1 MLWNWYTV
9 DACFL
14 TESWR
19 IESDAMFAA
28 TCIGVI
34 LLVMLVEF
42 FRRIGKEYESFITRQ
57 ARRQAAAYRA
67 VPPTSRGCSGSASG
81 AAGGGPLEGYQQTVA
96 IRVTMTQQAIR
107 ALLHAITFAGAYIT
121 MLLAMYYNGYVIICI
136 FIGAALGKF
145 LCDWMVVKVDL
156 REIEDDGNIKRSS
169 RIEQTTT
176 VCCD

>member
-1 MLWNWYTV
+1 MLWNWDTI

-14 TESWR
+14 TESWH
-19 IESDAMFAA
+19 IENDAMFAA

-34 LLVMLVEF
+34 LLVVLVEF
-42 FRRIGKEYESFITRQ
+42 FRRLGKEYESFLTRQ
-57 ARRQAAAYRA
+57 ARRQAAAYR
-67 VPPTSRGCSGSASG
+67 VVSPSSRACLG
-81 AAGGGPLEGYQQTVA
+81 APSEEALESYQQTVTV
-96 IRVTMTQQAIR
+96 RVTMVQQAIR
-107 ALLHAITFAGAYIT
+107 ALIHAVTFAGAYIT

-156 REIEDDGNIKRSS
+156 REIEDDGNTKRSS

>member
-1 MLWNWYTV
+1 MLWNWDTI

-14 TESWR
+14 TESWH

-28 TCIGVI
+28 TCIGVV

-42 FRRIGKEYESFITRQ
+42 FRRVGKEYDSFVTRQ
-57 ARRQAAAYRA
+57 ARRQAAAYRRTA
-67 VPPTSRGCSGSASG
+67 PPTVRSCQAVEGD
-81 AAGGGPLEGYQQTVA
+81 AGGALEGYQQTVTV
-96 IRVTMTQQAIR
+96 RVTMAQQAIR

-156 REIEDDGNIKRSS
+156 SDMGDDGNTKRRSM
-169 RIEQTTT
+169 IEQTTT